1 MEFPFLL
8 EKKIMQILNRYIFI
22 FLYKNHLAFY
32 SKEDLCMKQL
42 TALFLFVIILIGCTE
57 KQNQNQPVDS
67 KEITMLKE
75 EIAKFV
81 PVEINYDKKL
91 LSDREQLVL
100 EKLYQASKLVDTI
113 YLGQVYSKN
122 YQIKDELISKIK
134 EVKNPEAKLKPELEL
149 ELFDIMFGPFNRL
162 EDNKPFI
169 GTAKKPLGANFYPE
183 DMTKEEFENWIKNHP
198 KDEKSFTSEF
208 TVIRRQNGNL
218 VAIPY
223 SEYYKEPLTKMS
235 KLLKEAAGY
244 TDNASLKKYLLSRAD
259 AFLSNDYYQSD
270 MDWMDLNKHNIE
282 IVIGP
287 YEVYED
293 GLFNYKAS
301 FESFVTIKDPVETK
315 KLEVFGKYLND
326 IEKNLPLDEK
336 HKNFTRGAESPIIVA
351 NEVFTAGDTKAGV
364 QTLAFNLP
372 NDERVRQAKGSK
384 KVMLKNVHEA
394 KFEKLLMP
402 IAQIVL
408 DPDQLRYV
416 TFDAFFN
423 HTLMHEMSHGVGP
436 GFITV
441 NGRQTE
447 VKKELKETYST
458 IEECKADILGMYN
471 NIFMI
476 EKGVYPKE
484 IEKQVWVTFLA
495 GAFRSMRFGIG
506 EAHGGGNAI
515 IYNYLLE
522 KGGYVYNEK
531 NQKVSVN
538 FEKIY
543 PALKELANLIL
554 TIQAEGNYQG
564 AKDVIAKYAV
574 NSPSIETLRKKLENL
589 PVDIKPVFEIEEKL
603 K

>member
-1 MEFPFLL
+1 
-8 EKKIMQILNRYIFI
+8 
-22 FLYKNHLAFY
+22 
-32 SKEDLCMKQL
+32 MKQI
-42 TALFLFVIILIGCTE
+42 TILITVLLLFSCSE
-57 KQNQNQPVDS
+57 KQNQISEVNQVEKLKQKIS
-67 KEITMLKE
+67 KFI
-75 EIAKFV
+75 
-81 PVEINYDKKL
+81 PVEIHFDETL
-91 LSDREQLVL
+91 LSEREKIVL
-100 EKLYQASKLVDTI
+100 EKLYRASKLIDSI
-113 YLGQVYSKN
+113 FLDQVYSKN
-122 YQIKDELISKIK
+122 HLIKSELLSKLSDKSI
-134 EVKNPEAKLKPELEL
+134 VNNPEEKLKYEVQL
-149 ELFDIMFGPFNRL
+149 ELFSIMFGPFDRL
-162 EDNKPFI
+162 EDDEPFI
-169 GTAKKPLGANFYPE
+169 GTEKKPLGANFYPE
-183 DMTKEEFENWIKNHP
+183 DMTKEEFENWIKQNP
-198 KDEKSFTSEF
+198 DDEKSFTSEF
-208 TVIRRQNGNL
+208 TVIRKQDNKL

-223 SEYYKEPLTKMS
+223 SEYYKETLTKIS
-235 KLLKEAAGY
+235 SLLKEAAEY
-244 TDNASLKKYLLSRAD
+244 ADNQSLKKYLLSRAD

-270 MDWMDLNKHNIE
+270 MDWMDMKKHNIE
-282 IVIGP
+282 VVIGP

-315 KLEVFGKYLND
+315 KLEVFAKYLND
-326 IEKNLPLDEK
+326 IEKNLPLDDK
-336 HKNFTRGAESPIIVA
+336 HKNYQRGSESPIIVV

-372 NDERVRQAKGSK
+372 NDERVRKAKGSK

-394 KFEKLLMP
+394 KFNKLLKP
-402 IAQIVL
+402 IAEIVL
-408 DPDQLRYV
+408 EPELPQYV

-476 EKGVYPKE
+476 EKGVYQKE
-484 IEKQVWVTFLA
+484 MEKQIWVTFLA

-522 KGGYVYNEK
+522 KGAYEYDDK
-531 NQKVSVN
+531 NQKVKVN

-543 PALKELANLIL
+543 PALKNLCNLVL
-554 TIQAEGNYQG
+554 TIQAEGNYQ
-564 AKDVIAKYAV
+564 AARDLISKYAV
-574 NSPSIETLRKKLENL
+574 KSPSIEALTKKLELL
-589 PVDIKPVFEIEEKL
+589 PVDIKPVFEIEQRL
-603 K
+603 R